1 MVVPTRY
8 IETAEFRKAA
18 DSTPNIGDSIQR
30 LVLGAFSFN
39 PPRPDEEYK
48 HAPSELINVLLLN
61 VAEPVLYRDPSN
73 NMAFVILPW
82 AMDDKFDYDYM
93 HDIHPNKKAWGY
105 FIALAGTRID
115 DIEQPMSGH
124 WFYFKDEDE
133 DLPEFELGKV
143 ETH

>member
-1 MVVPTRY
+1 MALPTRY

-18 DSTPNIGDSIQR
+18 DSTPGVEDNIQR

-39 PPRPDEEYK
+39 PPRPDEPYQQK
-48 HAPSELINVLLLN
+48 PSDLVNVLLLN

-73 NMAFVILPW
+73 NIVFVILPW
-82 AMDDKFDYDYM
+82 SMDDEFDYDYM
-93 HDIHPNKKAWGY
+93 HDIHPNKRAWGY
-105 FIALAGTRID
+105 FLVPYGIRID
-115 DIEQPMSGH
+115 DIEQPMSGY
-124 WFYFKDEDE
+124 WIYFKDE